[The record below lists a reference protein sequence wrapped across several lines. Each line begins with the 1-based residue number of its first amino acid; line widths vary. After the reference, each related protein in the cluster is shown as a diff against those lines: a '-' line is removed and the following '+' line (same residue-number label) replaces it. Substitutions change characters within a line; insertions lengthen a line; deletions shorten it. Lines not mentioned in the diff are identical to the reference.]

1 MTPICIT
8 GSAPLLSGIF
18 GALQP
23 LGLSPAKPLAPDP
36 TVTLHS
42 WHHRVIE
49 AGNPKPSRVWQQLAA
64 DLLMDNIDTPQW
76 AWAEESALQLLDFW
90 AGFDDSVRFVL
101 LAETPAQ
108 TLLRQRN
115 LANTHQLLS
124 QWATQHQTMLRF
136 ALRHPERC
144 LLVWGH
150 QAQQEPQALA
160 QKMAQRWALSLSAK
174 PQPPSEAPDTCAVAD
189 HLAQHLCNQLPQVQQ
204 LLSGLQACVGP
215 GGMPTTHSYRAD
227 PTQLLARYLTLAD
240 RSAEAAQVAGLQKD
254 LKAAQEQTGKTAEQL
269 KAAQAKAAEADKA
282 SAAAQAELAKAQA
295 ALKAAETQAAA
306 QTKAAQAK
314 AADADKTAAQL
325 KEASAESDLL
335 LTQLHTVQEELE
347 TYYRRNQELQA
358 QATKAAEADKARA
371 AAQADLTKT
380 QAALKTAQDQ
390 AAKTAAELKAA
401 QDQAK
406 TTQEQL
412 KKATEQL
419 KAAQD
424 QAKASAAAQQTSA
437 AANDKTQALLKETQE
452 EAELLLN
459 QLHVVQEE
467 LENYYYRNKE
477 LQAQAQAHGALQQ
490 RWQQLFAANPQLFAS
505 DNVAFAI
512 NPDATVACHIS
523 GLHMAGRQFDQLH
536 ATLALDA
543 DGSLGLSLPRAAD
556 GSGPLQRWPGN
567 VPAGSAL
574 SLNPTVGAN
583 TPPQRIATYMQ
594 LSTSDW
600 HLAQSLPR
608 LLLAAVQASPGP
620 LNAAQQ
626 TALAHALHQHEQG
639 LAQFKRMLRFD
650 QATLTQLATPE
661 QLHLQLDNASH
672 DGVSTPSLSLQ
683 LHTTPT
689 GVQLQLGAST
699 LLGNATPLA
708 LHLDTQGWRQPE
720 VAALNDTQRL
730 RINALLAVLPLALLD
745 AVAHGANKDSLAP
758 WGKLAPQLRA
768 SSQHSHTPVAAPAPQ
783 PISAKAPKAPK
794 ATKPAAKPQKPN
806 TTATTQ
812 TNGKAADSSIKPAVK
827 AAKQKQPTAKA
838 PATPTR
844 RKTA

>member
-1 MTPICIT
+1 M
-8 GSAPLLSGIF
+8 
-18 GALQP
+18 
-23 LGLSPAKPLAPDP
+23 
-36 TVTLHS
+36 
-42 WHHRVIE
+42 
-49 AGNPKPSRVWQQLAA
+49 
-64 DLLMDNIDTPQW
+64 
-76 AWAEESALQLLDFW
+76 
-90 AGFDDSVRFVL
+90 
-101 LAETPAQ
+101 
-108 TLLRQRN
+108 
-115 LANTHQLLS
+115 
-124 QWATQHQTMLRF
+124 
-136 ALRHPERC
+136 
-144 LLVWGH
+144 
-150 QAQQEPQALA
+150 
-160 QKMAQRWALSLSAK
+160 
-174 PQPPSEAPDTCAVAD
+174 
-189 HLAQHLCNQLPQVQQ
+189 
-204 LLSGLQACVGP
+204 
-215 GGMPTTHSYRAD
+215 
-227 PTQLLARYLTLAD
+227 
-240 RSAEAAQVAGLQKD
+240 AGLQKD
-254 LKAAQEQTGKTAEQL
+254 LKAAQEQTQTAQAQAKAAQEQAAAAAAQAKAAQDQTGKTTEQL

-295 ALKAAETQAAA
+295 ALKAAQD
-306 QTKAAQAK
+306 QAK
-314 AADADKTAAQL
+314 AAQTQTAGAQTASAAQLAGLQKDLKTAQDQGAATAAQV
-325 KEASAESDLL
+325 K
-335 LTQLHTVQEELE
+335 
-347 TYYRRNQELQA
+347 
-358 QATKAAEADKARA
+358 

-401 QDQAK
+401 QDQLTAATAQTAKLQQELQAK
-406 TTQEQL
+406 TAET
-412 KKATEQL
+412 
-419 KAAQD
+419 
-424 QAKASAAAQQTSA
+424 TSA
-437 AANDKTQALLKETQE
+437 QALHKEAQEDADTLLLQLHETQE
-452 EAELLLN
+452 E
-459 QLHVVQEE
+459 
-467 LENYYYRNKE
+467 LESYCIQNDE
-477 LQAQAQAHGALQQ
+477 LQQQMKAFAALQQ

-567 VPAGSAL
+567 VPAGGAI

-626 TALAHALHQHEQG
+626 TALAQALHQHEQS

-689 GVQLQLGAST
+689 GVHLQLGAST
-699 LLGNATPLA
+699 LLGNAAPLA

-783 PISAKAPKAPK
+783 PIAAKAAKAPKAPAKKAAPKAPK
-794 ATKPAAKPQKPN
+794 ATKQAAKPQKLNETAAPQ
-806 TTATTQ
+806 TTT
-812 TNGKAADSSIKPAVK
+812 KAADSSIKPAVK